1 MANLELFWLQ
11 ILKIFQ
17 KKRETNYYLSFLT
30 NKINK
35 SPQTYFLIQLPVAS
49 AKTVA
54 FWSPTAISSLYSF
67 LSFT

>member
-1 MANLELFWLQ
+1 MAKLKLFCLE
-11 ILKIFQ
+11 ILKNFQ

-35 SPQTYFLIQLPVAS
+35 SPQTYLLIQLPLAS

-67 LSFT
+67 